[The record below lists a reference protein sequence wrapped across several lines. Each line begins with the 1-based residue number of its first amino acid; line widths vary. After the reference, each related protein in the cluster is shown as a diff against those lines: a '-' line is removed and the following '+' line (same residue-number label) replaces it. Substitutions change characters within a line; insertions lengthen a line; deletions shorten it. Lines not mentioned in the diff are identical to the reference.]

1 MLTMAAVPTEIH
13 PGVHWWTVPHPR
25 IQQRVS
31 SYFLTDSGTLLD
43 PMVPEEGLGWFKL
56 GDPGVPQR
64 IVLTNRHHL
73 RDSGAFDGEFGCS
86 VHCNQAGL
94 HEFANGP
101 DVEGFFI
108 GDEVAP
114 GVVAHEMDAICPDDT
129 ALHIGT
135 GPGLLALADAV
146 IHVAGEVTFVPDFLM
161 DDPPAVKRGVLEASR
176 RLLELDFDGL
186 LFAHG
191 DPIAEG
197 GKAAL
202 QGFVDRTAST

>member
-1 MLTMAAVPTEIH
+1 MLTMAPVPKEIH
-13 PGVHWWTVPHPR
+13 PGVFWWKVPHPR
-25 IQQRVS
+25 IKQEVS
-31 SYFLTDSGTLLD
+31 SYFLAESGTLLD
-43 PMVPEEGLGWFKL
+43 PMIPPEGLGWF
-56 GDPGVPQR
+56 GTDGVPVPDR

-73 RDSGAFDGEFGCS
+73 RDSEAFDDEFGCT

-108 GDEVAP
+108 GDEIAP
-114 GVVAHEMDAICPDDT
+114 GVVAREMGAICPDD
-129 ALHIGT
+129 AVIEISA
-135 GPGLLALADAV
+135 GPGLLAFADAL
-146 IHVAGEVTFVPDFLM
+146 IHVDGGVRVVPDSLM
-161 DDPPAVKRGVLEASR
+161 DDPPVVKRGIIASVTK
-176 RLLELDFDGL
+176 LLQLDFDCL

-202 QGFVDRTAST
+202 QDFVDGNT